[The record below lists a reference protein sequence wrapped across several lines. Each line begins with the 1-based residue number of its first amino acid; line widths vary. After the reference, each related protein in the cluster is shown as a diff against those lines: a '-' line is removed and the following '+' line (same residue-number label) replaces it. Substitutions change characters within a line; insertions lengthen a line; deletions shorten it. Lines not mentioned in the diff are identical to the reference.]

1 MNTDAFDSSIT
12 ISNDSVEW
20 MDGPQYD
27 NLLKTEENKILGILS
42 VEKLKISTLPSEPNK
57 EREMNVI
64 KFILRTKKYI
74 YSNILF
80 LIKKTLEFN

>member
-1 MNTDAFDSSIT
+1 
-12 ISNDSVEW
+12 

-42 VEKLKISTLPSEPNK
+42 VEKLKISTVPSEPNK
-57 EREMNVI
+57 ERETNVI
-64 KFILRTKKYI
+64 KFYLMTKKYMFLHL
-74 YSNILF
+74 SF